1 MRWGSWAVML
11 TSLTVTGAWAAEG
24 TALVAGPVE
33 ASSALWQ
40 GWTDRHGDHHPMFLV
55 DGSTR
60 TGWVEGAE
68 GDGVGEWVR
77 LHVTPVEGVAQV
89 TVALRNGCQR
99 NGRAFKQHG
108 RVAKAKVTVL
118 PSGAAKSVEVAD
130 SKAWQA
136 FVVEQAAGR
145 VEAVEVQ
152 IEGVHRGD
160 GSEHACLS
168 EVAVRVPD
176 GVAVDGAGEKARKAA
191 VKGWI
196 EARAATRKVFTHR
209 RKAAEMPVLPRYV
222 ARPDGMDSAL
232 DCGGDQ
238 ICVIE
243 EGLKALRRALGADAP
258 AVIDRALAQMKETS
272 GWSAVAVSVEDRRAV
287 PAVDG
292 LCGLDGME
300 AWACPQGVYLPG
312 ELGYLSASGVS
323 TRPVEMIPT
332 MRQLGDAQTCATYGV
347 DEAVFARPRVGT
359 PAALVRVTCAA
370 GEGGASARSAMQLL
384 VYGDDGRL
392 AVMASDRE
400 AAVFAWQAGEG
411 GAKLVGAR
419 KLVISTGRRTR
430 VEPFAPI
437 EE

>member
-1 MRWGSWAVML
+1 MRWGSWVVLL
-11 TSLTVTGAWAAEG
+11 TSLTVTGGGWAAEG

-40 GWTDRHGDHHPMFLV
+40 GWAERHGDHHPMFLV
-55 DGSTR
+55 DGSAR

-77 LHVTPVEGVAQV
+77 LHVTPVEAAKVA
-89 TVALRNGCQR
+89 VALRNGCQR
-99 NGRAFKQHG
+99 TGRTFKQHG
-108 RVAKAKVTVL
+108 RVAKAKLTLL

-130 SKAWQA
+130 DKGWQA
-136 FVVEQAAGR
+136 FEVEQAAGPL
-145 VEAVEVQ
+145 EAVEVQ
-152 IEGVHRGD
+152 IEGVHQGD

-176 GVAVDGAGEKARKAA
+176 GVAVDAAREKARKAA
-191 VKGWI
+191 VKGWV
-196 EARAATRKVFTHR
+196 EARAAARKVFSNR

-222 ARPDGMDSAL
+222 ARPDGTYSAL

-243 EGLKALRRALGADAP
+243 EGLKALKRALGAEAP
-258 AVIDRALAQMKETS
+258 AVIDRALAQMKEAS
-272 GWSAVAVSVEDRRAV
+272 GWSPVAVSVKDTRPV

-292 LCGLDGME
+292 LCGFDGLE

-312 ELGYLSASGVS
+312 ALGYLSASGVT

-370 GEGGASARSAMQLL
+370 GEGGAPARSAMQLL

-400 AAVFAWQAGEG
+400 AAVFEWSGGEA
-411 GAKLVGAR
+411 AKLSGAR